1 MDAMTAQ
8 PFFDV
13 VLGGIAAL
21 FPVVDPVGAVPVFL
35 VLTAGVPKD
44 LRHRYAV
51 TIARNVV
58 LLLVGALL
66 IGGSLLD
73 FFGVSLAV
81 VRIAGGM
88 VVFHAA
94 WKAMNSDPKL
104 NQVDNQDA
112 AQRLDQHR
120 DISFMPMTI
129 PLLAGPGAIA
139 VTVGLAA
146 QTRTATSLPLV
157 LHLLA
162 AATAI
167 ALVGLSIFLALRS
180 SSLLLKILGA
190 SGIQAMS
197 RLLGLFVMAIGV
209 QLILNGLADWLTDLN
224 LIGWAP

>member
-1 MDAMTAQ
+1 MTVQ
-8 PFFDV
+8 PFLDG

-21 FPVVDPVGAVPVFL
+21 FPVVDPIGSVPIFL
-35 VLTAGVPKD
+35 GFTAGVPKA
-44 LRHRYAV
+44 LRRRYAF

-104 NQVDNQDA
+104 NEVDNQDL

-146 QTRTATSLPLV
+146 QTRTSASLPLG
-157 LHLLA
+157 LHLLS

-167 ALVGLSIFLALRS
+167 ALVGLSIFLALRA
-180 SSLLLKILGA
+180 SSLLLKVLGA

-209 QLILNGLADWLTDLN
+209 QLILNGLADWLADLN
-224 LIGWAP
+224 LVLP

>member
-1 MDAMTAQ
+1 MTIQ
-8 PFFDV
+8 PFLDV

-21 FPVVDPVGAVPVFL
+21 FPVVDPIGAVPMFL
-35 VLTAGVPKD
+35 VLTAGVPKE
-44 LRHRYAV
+44 LRHRYAI

-129 PLLAGPGAIA
+129 PLLSGPGAIA

-146 QTRTATSLPLV
+146 QTRTAASLPLG

-162 AATAI
+162 VTVAI

-180 SSLLLKILGA
+180 SSLLLKLLGA

-209 QLILNGLADWLTDLN
+209 QLILNGLADWLVGLN
-224 LIGWAP
+224 LVLP

>member
-1 MDAMTAQ
+1 
-8 PFFDV
+8 
-13 VLGGIAAL
+13 
-21 FPVVDPVGAVPVFL
+21 VVDPIGGVPIFL
-35 VLTAGVPKD
+35 VLTAGVPSS
-44 LRHRYAV
+44 LRHRYAF

-58 LLLVGALL
+58 LLLIGALL
-66 IGGSLLD
+66 IGGSILD

-104 NQVDNQDA
+104 NAVDNQDLA
-112 AQRLDQHR
+112 ERLDQHK
-120 DISFMPMTI
+120 DIAFMPMTI

-146 QTRTATSLPLV
+146 QTRAAANLSPLMN
-157 LHLLA
+157 LLA
-162 AATAI
+162 AAVAI
-167 ALVGLSIFLALRS
+167 TLVGLSIFLALRA
-180 SSLLLKILGA
+180 SSLLLKALGV

-209 QLILNGLADWLTDLN
+209 QLILNGLADWLTSLN
-224 LIGWAP
+224 LVLP

>member
-1 MDAMTAQ
+1 MTAQ

>member
-1 MDAMTAQ
+1 VIQ
-8 PFFDV
+8 PFVDV
-13 VLGGIAAL
+13 ILGGFAAL
-21 FPVVDPVGAVPVFL
+21 FPVVDPVGGVPIFL
-35 VLTAGVPKD
+35 MLTTGVPKS
-44 LRHRYAV
+44 LRHRYAF

-58 LLLVGALL
+58 VLLIGALL

-104 NQVDNQDA
+104 NEVDNQDV

-146 QTRTATSLPLV
+146 QSRTVTALPSGF
-157 LHLLA
+157 HLLA
-162 AATAI
+162 AAAAI
-167 ALVGLSIFLALRS
+167 VLVGLSIFLALRS
-180 SSLLLKILGA
+180 SSLLLKVLGA

-209 QLILNGLADWLTDLN
+209 QLILNGLADWLTSLN
-224 LIGWAP
+224 LTLPSMP

>member
-1 MDAMTAQ
+1 MTAQ
-8 PFFDV
+8 PFLDV
-13 VLGGIAAL
+13 VIGGIAAL
-21 FPVVDPVGAVPVFL
+21 FPVVDPIGAVPVFL
-35 VLTAGVPKD
+35 VLTAGVPQA
-44 LRHRYAV
+44 LRRRYAV

-112 AQRLDQHR
+112 VQRLDQHR

-180 SSLLLKILGA
+180 SSLLLKVLGA

-209 QLILNGLADWLTDLN
+209 QLILNGLADWLADLN
-224 LIGWAP
+224 LIG

>member
-1 MDAMTAQ
+1 MTMQ
-8 PFFDV
+8 PFLDG
-13 VLGGIAAL
+13 VLGGVAAL
-21 FPVVDPVGAVPVFL
+21 FPVVDPIGAVPIFL
-35 VLTAGVPKD
+35 VLTTGVPKE

-51 TIARNVV
+51 TIARNVI

-66 IGGSLLD
+66 VGGSLLD

-104 NQVDNQDA
+104 TPVDNQDA
-112 AQRLDQHR
+112 AQRREQHR
-120 DISFMPMTI
+120 DIAFMPMTI
-129 PLLAGPGAIA
+129 PLLSGPGAIA

-146 QTRTATSLPLV
+146 QTRTATALPLG

-162 AATAI
+162 ITVAI
-167 ALVGLSIFLALRS
+167 VLIGLSIFLALRS
-180 SSLLLKILGA
+180 SSLLLKLLGA

-224 LIGWAP
+224 LA